1 MTQYICINCK
11 RIIDGE
17 TALKKVKCIYCG
29 SKILVKLRANT
40 IKKIKAL

>member
-29 SKILVKLRANT
+29 SKILVKLRSNT
-40 IKKIKAL
+40 IKKIKAV